1 MKIICVGRN
10 YADHA
15 KELKNDVPQE
25 PVIFLKPDTAL
36 LKDGKPF
43 YLPDHLGEIHH
54 ELELVL
60 RICKN
65 GKHISEKFA
74 SDYYDQIGLGIDFTA
89 RELQS
94 TLKSKGLPWELA
106 KAFDH
111 SAVLGDLRPKAAYQL
126 DNIRLQLNI
135 NGETRQQ
142 GHTADMLFGFNKLIS
157 FISRYFSLRQ
167 GDLIYTGTPAG
178 VGPVKI
184 GDRLE
189 GLLNDE
195 RLLAFEVK

>member
-1 MKIICVGRN
+1 
-10 YADHA
+10 
-15 KELKNDVPQE
+15 
-25 PVIFLKPDTAL
+25 
-36 LKDGKPF
+36 
-43 YLPDHLGEIHH
+43 H

-106 KAFDH
+106 KAFDN

-157 FISRYFSLRQ
+157 
-167 GDLIYTGTPAG
+167 
-178 VGPVKI
+178 
-184 GDRLE
+184 
-189 GLLNDE
+189 
-195 RLLAFEVK
+195 